1 MEDAVGAAADCDGF
15 FCAVWG
21 GAGDADVGDGHRVA
35 DTFDSTRDSEVVRCW
50 SEEGGVEVSGCE
62 NEVVG
67 VFGV

>member
-1 MEDAVGAAADCDGF
+1 MEDAVRAATDRDGF

-35 DTFDSTRDSEVVRCW
+35 DAFDSTRDSEVVRCGPK
-50 SEEGGVEVSGCE
+50 EGSVEVSGCKY
-62 NEVVG
+62 EVVG